1 MDLEWLFSPDANK
14 RNWIQPREHICLAQE
29 VSKVWDDRAYGKEKQ
44 YTKAAVITNGCSSA
58 I

>member
-44 YTKAAVITNGCSSA
+44 YTKAAVIRN
-58 I
+58 